1 MPYNCCSVNL
11 SSCSPGDHLN
21 YPASSCGS
29 SYTSNLVYN
38 TDLCSLST
46 CQQASSLYS
55 GGTRRPTWYPDPARC
70 PATYNQRSSMLYNPC
85 RTTYPRPLGFR
96 SSSYSSLRSRFRS
109 CYSLACKSSGFV
121 ETLAS
126 LPHTLEPWIQI
137 LPSSLFWFSAS
148 LWIWLLEINLLN
160 AQIVLQNTNYFILT
174 RINSL
179 HCLQRQAAHQTL

>member
-1 MPYNCCSVNL
+1 MNHGIFCQIQLNSYLLLRCPITPALETSPTPFRDSCATHAPPVAL
-11 SSCSPGDHLN
+11 STPAIWSTALTSALSA
-21 YPASSCGS
+21 PASRPP
-29 SYTSNLVYN
+29 
-38 TDLCSLST
+38 LST
-46 CQQASSLYS
+46 VAVRRPAVSPS
-55 GGTRRPTWYPDPARC
+55 GTRRPTWYPDPARC

-148 LWIWLLEINLLN
+148 LWI
-160 AQIVLQNTNYFILT
+160 
-174 RINSL
+174 
-179 HCLQRQAAHQTL
+179 